1 MMKGLFFWFLSTVIM
16 FWNVENYFDTYDDP
30 LTEDD
35 EFTPAGTYHW
45 NRSLFQKKRDG
56 IAKTIIAASDRYGEL
71 PLIVGMA
78 EVENRYTVRQL
89 TQHSPLS
96 AYNYNYV
103 HRNSPDGRGIDVA
116 LLYDADRFHI
126 LKVDSLRVKG
136 FRTRDILY
144 VVGVTR
150 DKAKDTLHIFVNHWP
165 SKRSGDEST
174 LRRAKVARLL
184 DSCADSILTKNP
196 QARIIA
202 MGDFNDD
209 RADTTVRALFH
220 KKARNGK
227 GSYKYKGRWET
238 IDHFFVSQK
247 VNRLSRMYVFDAPF
261 LLEEDKT
268 YLGKKPYRTFV
279 GPKHNGG
286 LSDHL
291 PIILQFVK

>member
-1 MMKGLFFWFLSTVIM
+1 MKSLLTWLLSTVIM

-35 EFTPAGTYHW
+35 DFTPAGSYHW
-45 NRSLFQKKRDG
+45 NRTGFGKKRDG
-56 IAKTIIAASDRYGEL
+56 IAKTIIAAADRYGEM
-71 PLIVGMA
+71 PLMVGMA
-78 EVENRYTVRQL
+78 EVENKYTMRQL

-96 AYNYNYV
+96 AFHYNYV

-116 LLYDADRFHI
+116 LLYDADRLHI
-126 LKVDSLRVKG
+126 LKVDSIRVNG

-150 DKAKDTLHIFVNHWP
+150 GTSKDTLHIFVNHWP
-165 SKRSGDEST
+165 SKISGAESAR
-174 LRRAKVARLL
+174 RRAKVAKLL
-184 DSCADSILTKNP
+184 DSCAVSILSSNP
-196 QARIIA
+196 RAAIIA

-209 RADTTVRALFH
+209 RADTTVKSLLH
-220 KKARNGK
+220 KEPVSGK
-227 GSYKYKGRWET
+227 GSYKYKGQWES
-238 IDHFFVSQK
+238 IDHFFVSKTVDQK
-247 VNRLSRMYVFDAPF
+247 SDMHIFDAPF

-268 YLGKKPYRTFV
+268 YLGVKPKRTFV

-291 PIILQFVK
+291 PIILQLIK